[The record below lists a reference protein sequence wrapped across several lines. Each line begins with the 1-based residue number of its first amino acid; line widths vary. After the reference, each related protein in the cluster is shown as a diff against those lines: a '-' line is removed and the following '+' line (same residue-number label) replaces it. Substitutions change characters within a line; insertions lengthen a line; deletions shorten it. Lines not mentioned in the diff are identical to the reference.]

1 MKRSSFTKLN
11 LKNNRTGI
19 HQYYYLVVIKDLPL
33 VICLCLL
40 LHNGSAS
47 CQIIQWLG
55 SLGSGRIF
63 DRLKILITAETL
75 FTRNRWIFLRCSNE
89 AVEPLYFQAKRVI
102 RRLVNP
108 CSQSFLLFISMVIS
122 YIFKRGHFHK
132 PYWLPWAP
140 LPHPFEF
147 CECISFKCGKMIT
160 KIIIPGRSCR
170 VRFCGETIASPSGS
184 FFWKEG
190 VNRHDQQNC
199 LMHSKITRL
208 VTYEAVSFKEMSMR
222 ICIHRVFS

>member
-11 LKNNRTGI
+11 L
-19 HQYYYLVVIKDLPL
+19 VIKDLPL

-40 LHNGSAS
+40 LDNGSAS

-63 DRLKILITAETL
+63 DFDYCRNFVHTEPLNIFALFKRSCRTA
-75 FTRNRWIFLRCSNE
+75 
-89 AVEPLYFQAKRVI
+89 LYFQAKRVI
-102 RRLVNP
+102 RRLVNS
-108 CSQSFLLFISMVIS
+108 CSQSFFLSTSKVIS
-122 YIFKRGHFHK
+122 YIFKGGHFHK

-140 LPHPFEF
+140 LPHPFGF
-147 CECISFKCGKMIT
+147 CECISFKCGKMII

-199 LMHSKITRL
+199 LMDSKITRL